1 MHTSRMTTGA
11 LIAVGLAG
19 AMTAGPRLARAQSAD
34 KAKPHVSTD
43 ATIEG
48 KVEARPGPLD
58 VVVQFQGTAAQ
69 IETNATASLD
79 RTADWLREDRS
90 HQITIAVLP
99 DDASHASVSAALVQ
113 QRADATRTYLVGR
126 GVAPGQIKIVADARL
141 PVGPTDRQHR
151 ALFLVSVSG
160 DAAVAAAPATPV
172 PADES
177 TDLPVGEPFPAPPP
191 DVPDLDRED
200 REPVVMKATADH
212 SDDHLLTPFG
222 MAITVGGGVVGFFD
236 DDARALGNLGAGWE
250 ARLTLGTRTPV
261 AFEAAYVGS
270 AQSID
275 ALGLGSNA
283 ILVGTAVEGD
293 LRVNFTTTYVQ
304 PYVFGGMG
312 FTRYDLTNEDFNT
325 SSVNDSE
332 RMGHI
337 PFGAGLGFQY
347 GGLLLDVRGTVRAAF
362 SDDLVNEPAT
372 EDDPLDSTDTRT
384 DLDTWS
390 AAARIGWEF

>member
-1 MHTSRMTTGA
+1 MTTGA

-19 AMTAGPRLARAQSAD
+19 AMTAGTRLAQAQSAD
-34 KAKPHVSTD
+34 KAKPHVPTS
-43 ATIEG
+43 ATVEG

-69 IETNATASLD
+69 VDTNATASLD
-79 RTADWLREDRS
+79 RTADWLREDPG
-90 HQITIAVLP
+90 HQITIAILP
-99 DDASHASVSAALVQ
+99 DEAARVGANAALVQ
-113 QRADATRTYLVGR
+113 HRADATRTYLIGR

-151 ALFLVSVSG
+151 ALFLVSVAG
-160 DAAVAAAPATPV
+160 DVAVAAAPTTA

-177 TDLPVGEPFPAPPP
+177 TDIPVGEPFPAPPA
-191 DVPDLDRED
+191 DVPDFDRDD

-236 DDARALGNLGAGWE
+236 DDARELGNLGGAWE

-261 AFEAAYVGS
+261 AFEVAYVGT

-275 ALGLGSNA
+275 ALGLDSSA
-283 ILVGTAVEGD
+283 LLVGTAVEGD
-293 LRVNFTTTYVQ
+293 LRVNFTTAYLQ
-304 PYVFGGMG
+304 PYIFGGMG

-325 SSVNDSE
+325 SSVNGSE

-347 GGLLLDVRGTVRAAF
+347 GGLLFDVRGTVRAAF

-372 EDDPLDSTDTRT
+372 EDDPLDNTDTRT